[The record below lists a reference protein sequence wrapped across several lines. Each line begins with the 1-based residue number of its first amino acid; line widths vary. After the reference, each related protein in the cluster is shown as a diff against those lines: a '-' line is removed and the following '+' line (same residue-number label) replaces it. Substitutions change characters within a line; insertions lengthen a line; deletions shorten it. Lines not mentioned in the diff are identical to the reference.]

1 MYPTLLLGAAA
12 LFSSATLAA
21 RLLDTDA
28 VLHQPYASV
37 SSDAFLVRRQDDNS
51 TSDDDHDGG
60 TTPIGLN
67 PDGSFN
73 ASTWTAETHAACQS
87 TLSSL
92 RRSPNPAG
100 SSVCFNLP
108 SLNTDSGVFEADL
121 RLYRVFPPSGRWEG
135 ISAADIQVLVSFPS
149 AEVDKVTE
157 EDLMGMGLSGD
168 VYGLQKRQQQQEPD
182 AKPELMQSY
191 ILVGKIKPDQMKANM
206 SM

>member
-1 MYPTLLLGAAA
+1 MHSTIVFGAAA
-12 LFSSATLAA
+12 AALLSSTGLASQ
-21 RLLDTDA
+21 LLDADA
-28 VLHQPYASV
+28 VLYQPYAAV

-51 TSDDDHDGG
+51 SSGEEEMEGENTA
-60 TTPIGLN
+60 IGLG

-108 SLNTDSGVFEADL
+108 SLDTKTGVFEADL
-121 RLYRVFPPSGRWEG
+121 RLYRVFPPSGAWEG
-135 ISAADIQVLVSFPS
+135 VASEDVDVSVGFPS
-149 AEVDKVTE
+149 AMVDSIRE
-157 EDLMGMGLSGD
+157 EDLQGMGLVGE
-168 VYGLQKRQQQQEPD
+168 VKGMTKRQSPLNE
-182 AKPELMQSY
+182 PELMQAY
-191 ILVGKIKPDQMKANM
+191 LLVGQIKQDRMKPNM